1 MGVAWGRGGGAAAAR
16 RTRAHLATQ
25 LARTCRVQLTAR
37 LACPPC
43 SCVLAARS
51 MGAEAERSFLD
62 DTFLADRVTTVR
74 AWLEANPSIFD
85 ERPPPALEGR
95 YSG

>member
-1 MGVAWGRGGGAAAAR
+1 
-16 RTRAHLATQ
+16 
-25 LARTCRVQLTAR
+25 
-37 LACPPC
+37 
-43 SCVLAARS
+43 